1 MFGRQKIA
9 MIVAEFAG
17 TFVLASAVLAMVGR
31 TSFPFFAA
39 LAASLAV
46 IGMTL
51 AFGVVSGGYYNPAIT
66 IAAWTIR
73 KINTTK
79 AIVFI
84 AAQMLGGLVAWT
96 LNQWLLDTTLKNIA
110 NTSFDWRILTAEAI
124 GAAVFAIILA
134 AASYQGYRGIVN
146 AFTAGIGLALGI
158 MVASF
163 AGNGVINPAVAV
175 GIQSWSFVYAAGPV
189 LGAIVGMNLYVL
201 LFTDRPKNVRVIKL
215 ATKTATKKVVA
226 KKKTAKKRK

>member
-9 MIVAEFAG
+9 MIVAEFVG

-39 LAASLAV
+39 LAAGLALT
-46 IGMTL
+46 GMTL
-51 AFGVVSGGYYNPAIT
+51 AFGAVSGGYYNPAIT

-73 KINTTK
+73 KIET
-79 AIVFI
+79 ARALVFV
-84 AAQMLGGLVAWT
+84 AAQMLGGVVAWT

-110 NTSFDWRILTAEAI
+110 NTSFDWRIFTAEAVGTAI
-124 GAAVFAIILA
+124 FAMVLA
-134 AASYQGYRGIVN
+134 AASYQAYRGIVN
-146 AFTAGIGLALGI
+146 AFTAGVGLALGI

-163 AGNGVINPAVAV
+163 AGNAVINPAVAV

-201 LFTDRPKNVRVIKL
+201 LFTDRPKKVRVIKL
-215 ATKTATKKVVA
+215 ATKKTVT
-226 KKKTAKKRK
+226 KKKTTKKRK

>member
-9 MIVAEFAG
+9 MIVAEFVG

-39 LAASLAV
+39 LAAGLALT
-46 IGMTL
+46 GMTL
-51 AFGVVSGGYYNPAIT
+51 AFGAVSGGYYNPAIT

-73 KINTTK
+73 KIET
-79 AIVFI
+79 ARALVFV
-84 AAQMLGGLVAWT
+84 AAQMLGGVVAWT

-110 NTSFDWRILTAEAI
+110 NTSFDWRIFTAEAVGTAI
-124 GAAVFAIILA
+124 FAMVLA
-134 AASYQGYRGIVN
+134 AASYQAYKGIVN
-146 AFTAGIGLALGI
+146 AFTAGVGLALGI

-163 AGNGVINPAVAV
+163 AGNAVINPAVAV

-201 LFTDRPKNVRVIKL
+201 LFTDRPKKVRVIKL
-215 ATKTATKKVVA
+215 ATKTATKKTVT
-226 KKKTAKKRK
+226 KKKNKKK